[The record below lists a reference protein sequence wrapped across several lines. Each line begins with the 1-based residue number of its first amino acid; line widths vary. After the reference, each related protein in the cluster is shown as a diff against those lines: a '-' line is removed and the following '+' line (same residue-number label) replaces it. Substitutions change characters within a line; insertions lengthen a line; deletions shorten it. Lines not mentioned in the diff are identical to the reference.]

1 MAQTRKKTKRNKKNS
16 SKKKNS
22 TITISKNTLVVFIAV
37 IVGVFTAMLLFNTAM
52 VSGGK
57 IGNSANIE
65 KQIAKESD
73 RTNKTN
79 KTNQTKKQETKTS
92 KEKPLETKSNK
103 SDSSASLKNIAAK
116 EEKKSSETNIT
127 INNSNTTKSST
138 TSQTVKA
145 EVKPSAVTDN
155 STVIPP
161 VTSDLPSIPQAVN
174 GAKIVIIYDDGGQ
187 NMAQLE
193 KCLSVPFPV
202 TVAVLPRLIHSKEA
216 SQRVRQSGNEV
227 MLHQPMQ
234 AINLNVNPGQGAIG
248 QGMTEDEIRSVLF
261 QNITEVGPV
270 VGMNNHEGSLITAD
284 AYQMSY
290 VLKMCSDYGIFFL
303 DSRTNVNTTVP
314 AVASALGYSYYERN
328 IFLDNQKTR
337 QNIIS
342 EFVKGLSISN
352 KKGVVIMI
360 GHVWSADILPAVLT
374 ELYPL
379 VKAKGYTFTTVTKS
393 GALITP

>member
-1 MAQTRKKTKRNKKNS
+1 MAQTRKKTNRNKKSS

-57 IGNSANIE
+57 IGEPAKVE
-65 KQIAKESD
+65 KTIAKDSD

-79 KTNQTKKQETKTS
+79 KTNKTTQPKKQETKSSDS
-92 KEKPLETKSNK
+92 KPKTNK
-103 SDSSASLKNIAAK
+103 SDSSKTVVTNSSINTNSTISSDNS
-116 EEKKSSETNIT
+116 KSTNADK
-127 INNSNTTKSST
+127 TTT
-138 TSQTVKA
+138 NSQTVKA

-161 VTSDLPSIPQAVN
+161 VISDFPSIPQAVI

-193 KCLSVPFPV
+193 KCLAVPFPV

-234 AINLNVNPGQGAIG
+234 ALNLNVNPGQGAIK

-314 AVASALGYSYYERN
+314 AVASALGYSYFERN

-342 EFVKGLSISN
+342 EFVRGLSVAN